1 MNNLN
6 EQEQLFKAVR
16 LNEIEEVRKLIEA
29 GADLNAV
36 CEYKRTAL
44 HIASIWGCSE
54 IVKILIEAGVNVNVV
69 DKYGDSALHRASF
82 SC

>member
-6 EQEQLFKAVR
+6 EKLLEAVR

-29 GADLNAV
+29 GADVNAV

-44 HIASIWGCSE
+44 YFASLWGYSE
-54 IVKILIEAGVNVNVV
+54 IVKMLIDAGA
-69 DKYGDSALHRASF
+69 K
-82 SC
+82 